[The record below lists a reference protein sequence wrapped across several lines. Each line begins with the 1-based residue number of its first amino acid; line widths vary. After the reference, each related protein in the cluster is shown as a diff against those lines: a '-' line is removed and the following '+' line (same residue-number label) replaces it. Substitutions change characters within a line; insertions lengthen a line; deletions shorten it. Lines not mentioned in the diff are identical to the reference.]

1 MADEVGRIFEDAE
14 RGANAGFDAASGS
27 LKDVND
33 AIAERMGQDI
43 DKAPVKVSEDGK
55 IEVDGN
61 KVESVEEFKAELA
74 KLSPEVQAQLESA
87 LKNPDLGNVTNE
99 VKDNAV
105 EQGKA
110 NNQSGLLQDAIKE
123 DGSGFGDMMKK
134 LMNSS
139 APMMGKLLKYT
150 VVGALTYTALT
161 AIASAQTGCY
171 AVYNNT
177 NFLVKKKADDMTD
190 TMCVGWVKKSGNN
203 DAGFKYT
210 TFPYCNDGCQNF
222 IPGCITAGSADIER
236 LTEGHAPN
244 TSCNCLTGV
253 GGDLENPN
261 VSLTFTTKTAWDVF
275 GDIVNG
281 VGGFI
286 TKIGDDLLK
295 IVDAAS
301 DVLSDLPKILMYG
314 GIGIAVI
321 GVIIGV
327 VFLVKKLKANK
338 TAKGLKAGYWD
349 KKKEFKHWK
358 RSMKQI
364 QRITPYSHLSMSQAV
379 FR

>member
-14 RGANAGFDAASGS
+14 RAAASGVTGAS
-27 LKDVND
+27 LKDVNE
-33 AIAERMGQDI
+33 AIAERMGQDKPVVEI
-43 DKAPVKVSEDGK
+43 TEEGVKIGDVEINDADAFQKELNNLPEEQQVQLKAALQ
-55 IEVDGN
+55 N
-61 KVESVEEFKAELA
+61 
-74 KLSPEVQAQLESA
+74 PE
-87 LKNPDLGNVTNE
+87 LGNVTNE
-99 VKDNAV
+99 IKDKAV
-105 EQGKA
+105 EEGKA
-110 NNQSGLLQDAIKE
+110 NNQSSLLQDAIKE
-123 DGSGFGDMMKK
+123 DGSGFNDLITK
-134 LMNSS
+134 LKSSS
-139 APMMGKLLKYT
+139 AAMMGKILKYT
-150 VVGALTYTALT
+150 VLGFITYEGLN
-161 AIASAQTGCY
+161 AIAKAETGCY
-171 AVYNNT
+171 AVYNGN
-177 NFLVKKKADDMTD
+177 NVLVKKADDTFTD
-190 TMCVGWVKKSGNN
+190 KMCVGWTLTNPPSTTALG
-203 DAGFKYT
+203 KYT
-210 TFPYCNDGCQNF
+210 VYEYNSIGCNL
-222 IPGCITAGSADIER
+222 IPGSIASKSEDIFR
-236 LTEGHAPN
+236 LNETNAPS

-253 GGDLENPN
+253 GGDLEKPN

-281 VGGFI
+281 IGGFI

-301 DVLSDLPKILMYG
+301 DVLADLPKILMYG
-314 GIGIAVI
+314 GIAIVVI

-327 VFLVKKLKANK
+327 VFLAKKLKANK